1 VTGPSGNN
9 ADAPAIERIVFFSD
23 AVIAIAITLLA
34 LGLHVPNLAGAT
46 DASFLDA
53 LGAQLPNFT
62 AFCLSFVV
70 IGIYWMSHNRAFRF
84 IVRWDYGL
92 LAVNLLFLFFVV
104 LLPFLTTILGGY
116 GNLPS
121 AASVYALGLAAMGF
135 ASCGLWAY
143 AVRRRL
149 VSEAVTPVLARH
161 LLLRW
166 FVVPVVFLASVPL
179 AFVAPVLAQATWL
192 LVLLAQAPLARYL
205 PGPPVSRV

>member
-1 VTGPSGNN
+1 M
-9 ADAPAIERIVFFSD
+9 APIGSESDSRAIDRIVFFSD

-34 LGLHVPNLAGAT
+34 FGLHVPDISGAT

-53 LGAQLPNFT
+53 LGAQLPSYS

-104 LLPFLTTILGGY
+104 QLPFLTTILGAY

-121 AASVYALGLAAMGF
+121 AAGVYAIGLAAIGF
-135 ASCGLWAY
+135 STCILWSY
-143 AVRRRL
+143 AVRRQL
-149 VSEAVTPVLARH
+149 VSDTVTPALARH

-166 FVVPVVFLASVPL
+166 FVVPVIFLVSVPL

-192 LVLLAQAPLARYL
+192 LVLVIQVPLARYL
-205 PGPPVSRV
+205 PGPPVSRP